1 MDQFY
6 PDFQSSV
13 VSMRSWLLR
22 GQETADT
29 SVQYDTF
36 TRSETFEMMAF
47 IGGQGPSFENPHN
60 GVHDL
65 AGCSNGTL
73 QDLNWSA
80 FDPLL
85 YVCQHFYCPMLA
97 LALPAPTSPI
107 LLLFQISS

>member
-1 MDQFY
+1 M
-6 PDFQSSV
+6 
-13 VSMRSWLLR
+13 
-22 GQETADT
+22 ADA

-73 QDLNWSA
+73 EDLNWSA

-85 YVCQHFYCPMLA
+85 YVFLHFFLSNARSYLA
-97 LALPAPTSPI
+97 RADLVEFSRYSKIGA
-107 LLLFQISS
+107 